1 MKLGSA
7 VINKNC
13 SGFHHFVMMA
23 LSYKQLCSNVLLAS
37 QVDLAQT
44 KAIFRRLLCGTS
56 LGEGT

>member
-23 LSYKQLCSNVLLAS
+23 LSYNAALW
-37 QVDLAQT
+37 
-44 KAIFRRLLCGTS
+44 
-56 LGEGT
+56 